1 MIFGR
6 ALLNIDMT
14 SSDLEIILTLH
25 TDLWVILTF
34 DDLHFFW
41 PWNAPLYFRFPR
53 IFLIKYEFFYSVSS
67 IFDSLFT
74 WINFFFSQTNTFI
87 SYPFP
92 LKNEL
97 SSRTIEQ
104 HAKLRDK
111 LKVRNR
117 KRKSFI
123 LIQRWKFQMEF
134 VRRTDILFIDL
145 VRKIFYLHFLFDP
158 PVLL

>member
-25 TDLWVILTF
+25 TDLWVILIF

-41 PWNAPLYFRFPR
+41 PWNIPLYFLFPQ